1 MNYAENRFNVLDTT
15 LYDSVCRDFR
25 QVGGFSP
32 DTPAYSTNKTDRH
45 DIAEI
50 LLKVEL
56 STIKPNQIGFLLIRP
71 KKNMCVYCHMSKKI
85 RVGRW
90 ELIFF
95 FFFFY
100 YRQNRK

>member
-50 LLKVEL
+50 LLKVVL

-71 KKNMCVYCHMSKKI
+71 KKKYTCGYCHMSKKS
-85 RVGRW
+85 RVGRS

-95 FFFFY
+95 DYYY
-100 YRQNRK
+100 YR